1 MLGSG
6 NHLEDRLDAEMSK
19 KHIPGVEYMCLDCLK
34 VNCTCDDD
42 YDSREVATAD
52 DNHTKRIRN
61 D

>member
-6 NHLEDRLDAEMSK
+6 NHLEDRIDAEMSK

-42 YDSREVATAD
+42 YDSRED
-52 DNHTKRIRN
+52 D
-61 D
+61 